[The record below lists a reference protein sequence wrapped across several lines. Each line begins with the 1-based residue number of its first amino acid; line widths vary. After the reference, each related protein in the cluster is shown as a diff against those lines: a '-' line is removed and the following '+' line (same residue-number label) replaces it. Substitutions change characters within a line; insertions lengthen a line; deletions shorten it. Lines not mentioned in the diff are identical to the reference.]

1 MDETRWTEV
10 DRYLDAVVVGS
21 DAALDAAL
29 ADVAAAGMPAISV
42 TPALGKLLHILAR
55 TIGARR
61 ILEVGTL
68 GGYSTIWMARA
79 VPLGGIVMIARDR
92 AP

>member
-1 MDETRWTEV
+1 MDQARWSDV
-10 DRYLDAVVVGS
+10 DQYLDEAVVGS

-42 TPALGKLLHILAR
+42 SPALGKLLHILAR
-55 TIGARR
+55 TEGARR

-68 GGYSTIWMARA
+68 GG
-79 VPLGGIVMIARDR
+79 
-92 AP
+92 